1 MMVNK
6 SSIISHHCRWLLF
19 LEERWESMIASI
31 VVDILAKQVN
41 RSFDYLVP
49 PHLEGILRVG
59 YRVRV
64 LFGNRTVMGF
74 VVELKTS
81 TAFKKKLKEISDIV
95 DVYPVLNEEFVG
107 LAKTIAEQN
116 FSYIASA
123 LQTMIPTALKIKY
136 QKVAVA
142 KTIPK
147 ELKSIFNGRKEIII
161 DHRPLEEQKLLYAA
175 YERKEI
181 ELDTRLKKTRN
192 EKTITYVYVL
202 KEDGIPTS
210 KQGENLLRYLLELN
224 EPTPVD
230 VLLEDSGY
238 SKSVLKTLLDK
249 GIVGSFKKEVLTLKE
264 EEIPLMEEYPLTEEQ
279 EKCFK
284 SLQLGQSKTY
294 LLHGVTGSGK
304 TLVYIRWI
312 KEVLN
317 QGKQALLLVPEIAL
331 TPQITSIFKSYFGN
345 DVAIMHS
352 RLSITDKYSAWKRVI
367 NHEVNIVIGARSAI
381 FAPLD
386 NLGIIIIDEEHESS
400 YIQDTNPRYN
410 ALDIAAIRNKT
421 HSCPLVL
428 GSATPNVSDY
438 YKALEGEYALL
449 SMPNR
454 ANQKPMPKKRIVDMT
469 EELKQGNKSVF
480 SKVLKEE
487 LIHVFQRGEQAIL
500 FLNRRGHSSFVM
512 CRSCGEV
519 IQCPHCDVSLTY
531 HAYNNLLKCHHCG
544 YSRPNV
550 EQCPSCGSGKIRFVG
565 SGTEKVMEELHNLL
579 PEARVLRVDL
589 DTTSRVQDYEETFRK
604 FKNHEADIL
613 VGTQMIAKGL
623 DFANVTLVGIVNADL
638 ALHYPSYLANMTA
651 YNLIEQVSGRAGR
664 GELTGEVIVQ
674 TYKPSHYVIQS
685 ALHNDYEG
693 FVKRELEYRR
703 ISKMPPY
710 SLAIEV
716 MVESKNCIA
725 AKEEV
730 NRIAYALRSVAKQS
744 EILGPA
750 EGLPF
755 KLNDVFRFTIQLK
768 IVEDIVLDKLKEI
781 YPIYQ
786 NHKEV
791 NLKIARM

>member
-1 MMVNK
+1 
-6 SSIISHHCRWLLF
+6 
-19 LEERWESMIASI
+19 MIASI

-249 GIVGSFKKEVLTLKE
+249 GIVGSFKKEVLTLQE
-264 EEIPLMEEYPLTEEQ
+264 EEIPPMEEYPLTEEQ

-331 TPQITSIFKSYFGN
+331 TPQITSIFKSFFGN

-400 YIQDTNPRYN
+400 YVQDTNPRYN
-410 ALDIAAIRNKT
+410 ALDIAAI
-421 HSCPLVL
+421 P
-428 GSATPNVSDY
+428 
-438 YKALEGEYALL
+438 
-449 SMPNR
+449 
-454 ANQKPMPKKRIVDMT
+454 
-469 EELKQGNKSVF
+469 
-480 SKVLKEE
+480 
-487 LIHVFQRGEQAIL
+487 
-500 FLNRRGHSSFVM
+500 
-512 CRSCGEV
+512 
-519 IQCPHCDVSLTY
+519 
-531 HAYNNLLKCHHCG
+531 
-544 YSRPNV
+544 
-550 EQCPSCGSGKIRFVG
+550 
-565 SGTEKVMEELHNLL
+565 
-579 PEARVLRVDL
+579 
-589 DTTSRVQDYEETFRK
+589 
-604 FKNHEADIL
+604 
-613 VGTQMIAKGL
+613 
-623 DFANVTLVGIVNADL
+623 
-638 ALHYPSYLANMTA
+638 
-651 YNLIEQVSGRAGR
+651 
-664 GELTGEVIVQ
+664 
-674 TYKPSHYVIQS
+674 
-685 ALHNDYEG
+685 
-693 FVKRELEYRR
+693 
-703 ISKMPPY
+703 
-710 SLAIEV
+710 
-716 MVESKNCIA
+716 
-725 AKEEV
+725 
-730 NRIAYALRSVAKQS
+730 
-744 EILGPA
+744 
-750 EGLPF
+750 
-755 KLNDVFRFTIQLK
+755 
-768 IVEDIVLDKLKEI
+768 
-781 YPIYQ
+781 
-786 NHKEV
+786 
-791 NLKIARM
+791 

>member
-1 MMVNK
+1 MMVDK
-6 SSIISHHCRWLLF
+6 ERRISHHCRWLLII
-19 LEERWESMIASI
+19 EERWESMIASI
-31 VVDILAKQVN
+31 VVDVLAKQVN

-49 PHLEGILRVG
+49 PHLEGIIRVG

-81 TAFKKKLKEISDIV
+81 TSFKKKLKEISDVV
-95 DVYPVLNEEFVG
+95 DVYPVLNEEFVK
-107 LAKTIAEQN
+107 LANYIAEQN
-116 FSYIASA
+116 FSYVASA
-123 LQTMIPTALKIKY
+123 LQTMIPAALKIRY
-136 QKVAVA
+136 QKVARA
-142 KTIPK
+142 KVIPP
-147 ELKSIFNGRKEIII
+147 ELKSIFNGRKEIIL
-161 DHRPLEEQKLLYAA
+161 DYRSPEELKLIYAA
-175 YERKEI
+175 YERNEI
-181 ELDTRLKKTRN
+181 ELDTKFKKTRN
-192 EKTITYVYVL
+192 EKTMTYVYVL
-202 KEDGIPTS
+202 KEDGVPTS
-210 KQGENLLRYLLELN
+210 KQGQQLFSYLLELN
-224 EPTPVD
+224 EPTPIEV
-230 VLLEDSGY
+230 VLEDSGY
-238 SKSVLKTLLDK
+238 SKAVLKTLLDK
-249 GIVGSFKKEVLTLKE
+249 GILGSFKKEVLSLQE
-264 EEIPLMEEYPLTEEQ
+264 ETFPDMKEYPMTEEQ
-279 EKCFK
+279 EKCFQ
-284 SLQLGQSKTY
+284 SLQLGVSKTY
-294 LLHGVTGSGK
+294 VLHGVTGSGK

-312 KEVLN
+312 KEVLK

-352 RLSITDKYSAWKRVI
+352 RLSVFDKYSAWKRII

-386 NLGIIIIDEEHESS
+386 HLGIIIIDEEHEAS

-410 ALDIAAIRNKT
+410 ALEIAAIRSKT

-428 GSATPNVSDY
+428 GSATPNVGDY
-438 YKALEGEYALL
+438 YKALQGEYELL

-454 ANQKPMPKKRIVDMT
+454 ANQQPLPKKTVVDMT
-469 EELKQGNKSVF
+469 LELKQGNKSVF
-480 SKVLKEE
+480 SKALKTE
-487 LIHVFQRGEQAIL
+487 LLKVYQRGEQAIL

-531 HAYNNLLKCHHCG
+531 HAYNNVLKCHHCG
-544 YSRPNV
+544 FSRPNV
-550 EQCPSCGSGKIRFVG
+550 EQCPTCGSGKIRFVG
-565 SGTEKVMEELHNLL
+565 SGTEKVMEELQNLL

-589 DTTSRVQDYEETFRK
+589 DTTSKVQDYEETFRK

-623 DFANVTLVGIVNADL
+623 DFADVTLVGIVNADL

-664 GELTGEVIVQ
+664 GKKAGEVIIQ

-685 ALHNDYEG
+685 ALHNDYEA
-693 FVKRELEYRR
+693 FAKKELDYRR

-716 MVESKNCIA
+716 MVESKNYLA
-725 AKEEV
+725 AKEEAQRV
-730 NRIAYALRSVAKQS
+730 LYALKNVAEQS

-781 YPIYQ
+781 YPMYQ